1 MQPFDP
7 VFLAGLE
14 QLTSVC
20 VKLENNFWR
29 GAMSYFVYG
38 YPVYTVFKVSQDKT
52 RNDFY
57 EGRKKKR
64 SPDGNCHLLYA
75 EINILSRY
83 RTLYC
88 GNVSSLYAFLLF
100 SLLADC
106 FIYLFII

>member
-1 MQPFDP
+1 MVTQCILFSKYHRIKQEMT
-7 VFLAGLE
+7 FMKE
-14 QLTSVC
+14 
-20 VKLENNFWR
+20 E
-29 GAMSYFVYG
+29 
-38 YPVYTVFKVSQDKT
+38 
-52 RNDFY
+52 
-57 EGRKKKR
+57 KKKR

-75 EINILSRY
+75 EINIVSRY